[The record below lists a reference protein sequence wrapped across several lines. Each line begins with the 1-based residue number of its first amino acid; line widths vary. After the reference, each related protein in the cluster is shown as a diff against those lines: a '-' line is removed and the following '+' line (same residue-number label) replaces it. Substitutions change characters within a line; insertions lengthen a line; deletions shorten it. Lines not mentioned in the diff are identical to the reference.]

1 MAPSVKELVE
11 QALLLPAESRTE
23 LVEAILEGSE
33 PSGDFI
39 AGQMETILARMK
51 NVSEGRSSLISDDEA
66 HRKVREAL
74 AAAS

>member
-1 MAPSVKELVE
+1 MAPSVKQLVE

-23 LVEAILEGSE
+23 LVEAILESSE

-39 AGQMETILARMK
+39 AGQMETVLARMN
-51 NVSEGRSSLISDDEA
+51 NVSEGRSDLISADEA

>member
-1 MAPSVKELVE
+1 MAPSVKQLVD

-33 PSGDFI
+33 PSSDFI
-39 AGQMETILARMK
+39 AEKMETVLARMK
-51 NVSEGRSSLISDDEA
+51 NVSEGKSALISADEA

-74 AAAS
+74 NSAS

>member
-1 MAPSVKELVE
+1 MEPSVKQLAE
-11 QALLLPAESRTE
+11 QALLLTAEARTE

-39 AGQMETILARMK
+39 AGQMETVLARMK
-51 NVSEGRSSLISDDEA
+51 NVSDGNSNLISAEEA

>member
-1 MAPSVKELVE
+1 MAPSVKQLVE

-23 LVEAILEGSE
+23 LVEAILEGCE

-39 AGQMETILARMK
+39 AENMDTVLARMK
-51 NVSEGRSSLISDDEA
+51 NVSEGRSGLISADEA

-74 AAAS
+74 AAES